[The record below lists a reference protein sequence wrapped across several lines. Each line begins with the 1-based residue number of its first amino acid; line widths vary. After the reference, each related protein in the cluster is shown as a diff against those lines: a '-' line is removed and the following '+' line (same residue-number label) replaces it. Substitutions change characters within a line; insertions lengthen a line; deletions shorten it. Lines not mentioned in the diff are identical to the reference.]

1 MTRSGP
7 NSRHRRTLAGFVI
20 VIAMAFHPSL
30 PAAPPDIDPE
40 GQAAE
45 PGLQFVQ
52 AEIRDGFA
60 SGDPERLAGT
70 LPQRVKTYISC
81 RPIDVG
87 DGYYGTDQ
95 LRLLFRR
102 MFRARQTVRFVISE
116 PALTPRPDGRAVA
129 VADWRYRESGGAT
142 RESRIAFTLALEGPD
157 WRVREIRDLK

>member
-1 MTRSGP
+1 MNRSEP
-7 NSRHRRTLAGFVI
+7 VSRHGRPLAGFVI
-20 VIAMAFHPSL
+20 LIAMAL
-30 PAAPPDIDPE
+30 PATPAAAPPDADPE

-52 AEIRDGFA
+52 AELRDSFA

-95 LRLLFRR
+95 LRLFFRR
-102 MFRARQTVRFVISE
+102 MFRARQTVRFVIGE
-116 PALTPRPDGRAVA
+116 PALTPRPDGRAVT
-129 VADWRYRESGGAT
+129 VADWRYREGGGAS
-142 RESRIAFTLALEGPD
+142 RESRIAFTLAREGSD

>member
-1 MTRSGP
+1 MTRSEP
-7 NSRHRRTLAGFVI
+7 ISRNSRPLAGLVI
-20 VIAMAFHPSL
+20 LIAMAFSPSL
-30 PAAPPDIDPE
+30 PAAPPGGDPE

-52 AEIRDGFA
+52 AEIRDGFT

-81 RPIDVG
+81 RPIEVG

-95 LRLLFRR
+95 LRLFFRR

-116 PALTPRPDGRAVA
+116 PAQTPRPDGRAVA
-129 VADWRYRESGGAT
+129 VADWRYREGGGAPKD
-142 RESRIAFTLALEGPD
+142 SRIAFTLAREGSD

>member
-1 MTRSGP
+1 MTRSDP
-7 NSRHRRTLAGFVI
+7 NSRHGWPFAGLVI
-20 VIAMAFHPSL
+20 LIAMGLSRPLTAV
-30 PAAPPDIDPE
+30 PPGADPE
-40 GQAAE
+40 GQAAD

-52 AEIRDGFA
+52 TELRDSFA
-60 SGDPERLAGT
+60 SGDPEPLAGT
-70 LPQRVKTYISC
+70 LPRRVKTYISC

-95 LRLLFRR
+95 LRLFFRR

-129 VADWRYRESGGAT
+129 VADWRYREGGGAP
-142 RESRIAFTLALEGPD
+142 RESRIAFTLAREGPD

>member
-1 MTRSGP
+1 MNLFDPHSRARRRSAGLILLLAMTIPGWS
-7 NSRHRRTLAGFVI
+7 LEAGT
-20 VIAMAFHPSL
+20 
-30 PAAPPDIDPE
+30 AADPE

-52 AEIRDGFA
+52 AELRDSFA
-60 SGDPERLAGT
+60 SGDPERLAGV
-70 LPQRVKTYISC
+70 LPQRVKTYVSC

-95 LRLLFRR
+95 MRLFFRR
-102 MFRARQTVRFVISE
+102 MFRLRQTVRFVIIE

-129 VADWRYRESGGAT
+129 VADWLYRENGGAPT
-142 RESRIAFTLALEGPD
+142 ESRIAFTLSREGAD

>member
-1 MTRSGP
+1 MNRSDRISRARRLSAGLVLLLAMTVPGRG
-7 NSRHRRTLAGFVI
+7 LAAG
-20 VIAMAFHPSL
+20 ATA
-30 PAAPPDIDPE
+30 DPE
-40 GQAAE
+40 GQATE

-52 AEIRDGFA
+52 AELHDSFA

-70 LPQRVKTYISC
+70 LPTRVKTYVSC

-95 LRLLFRR
+95 MRLFFRR
-102 MFRARQTVRFVISE
+102 MFRQRQTVRFVITE

-129 VADWRYRESGGAT
+129 VADWLYRESGGAP
-142 RESRIAFTLALEGPD
+142 RESRIAFTLAREGPD

>member
-1 MTRSGP
+1 MNRSEP
-7 NSRHRRTLAGFVI
+7 VSRHGRPLAGFVI
-20 VIAMAFHPSL
+20 LIAMAL
-30 PAAPPDIDPE
+30 PPTPAAAPPDADPE

-52 AEIRDGFA
+52 AELRDSFA

-70 LPQRVKTYISC
+70 LPRRVKTYISC

-95 LRLLFRR
+95 LRLFFRR

-129 VADWRYRESGGAT
+129 VADWRYREGGGAP
-142 RESRIAFTLALEGPD
+142 RESRIAFTLAREGPD